1 MFLLIDSKNIVPSLK
16 VQTDCYRDCSV
27 ALNWKASGMKI
38 GGRYYA
44 LHTLL
49 K

>member
-1 MFLLIDSKNIVPSLK
+1 MFLLIDSKNIVPSST
-16 VQTDCYRDCSV
+16 VQIDCYRDCSV
-27 ALNWKASGMKI
+27 TLKWKPSGMKI